1 MRWMCET
8 ESECPIHG
16 IGKRSSRSPYFESWR
31 DSLHAGRMIK
41 KGIQMDALLSGVQVK
56 RSDAERV
63 HSGGGRRIVA
73 RRLIA
78 HIARHAD
85 VIARERISPDVS
97 GLASIRSVL
106 AVDIDSG

>member
-1 MRWMCET
+1 MIGGARFT
-8 ESECPIHG
+8 PNVTRNAAVGTVRATG
-16 IGKRSSRSPYFESWR
+16 IDPP
-31 DSLHAGRMIK
+31 
-41 KGIQMDALLSGVQVK
+41 
-56 RSDAERV
+56 
-63 HSGGGRRIVA
+63 GGRRVVR